1 MQLKVKDLTDLLNI
15 NEKVLYTWIRE
26 KKLPAYKI
34 NHQYYFNAAEVKEWT
49 LKNNIPV
56 SSKLLDT
63 APGSPLNLPLLIK
76 RGGIFFDIEG
86 KTSIEAIKN
95 AVNII
100 PIPPEVS
107 KDIVTFSLLEREE
120 MMPTAIG
127 KGIAIPH
134 PRNPIIADVENESVT
149 LCLLK
154 KPVDF
159 NAVDKEPVNAMFI
172 ILSANSKRHLQILA
186 GISYLCR
193 HNDLIEHIRSKHPA
207 DVIFACIEEKEKAR
221 ENGIK

>member
-1 MQLKVKDLTDLLNI
+1 MQLKVKDLKDLLNI
-15 NEKVLYTWIRE
+15 NEKTLYEWIRE

-34 NHQYYFNAAEVKEWT
+34 NHQYHFNVTEIKEWV

-56 SSKLLDT
+56 SSRFLDMDS
-63 APGSPLNLPLLIK
+63 GSPLDLPILIK
-76 RGGIFFDIEG
+76 KGGIFFDIDGDTPVEV
-86 KTSIEAIKN
+86 IKN
-95 AVNII
+95 AVKIM
-100 PIPPEVS
+100 PIPPEVN
-107 KDIVTFSLLEREE
+107 KDMVTLSLLEREE

-134 PRNPIIADVENESVT
+134 PRNPIIADIGNESVT

-159 NAVDKEPVNAMFI
+159 KAADNEPVTAMFI

-186 GISYLCR
+186 RISNLCR
-193 HNDLIEHIRSKHPA
+193 QNDLIEHIRSKHSA
-207 DVIFACIEEKEKAR
+207 DVIFAGIEER
-221 ENGIK
+221 ENFLNNTKQ